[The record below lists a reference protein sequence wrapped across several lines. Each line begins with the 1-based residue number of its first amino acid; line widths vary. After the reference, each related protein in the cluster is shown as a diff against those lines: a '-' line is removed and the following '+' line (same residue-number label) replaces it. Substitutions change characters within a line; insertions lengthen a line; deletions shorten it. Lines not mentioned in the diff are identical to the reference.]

1 MQPQKPLNFGA
12 QNQNPE
18 PLAPV
23 GPKPVETSANAGGSF
38 GPGAGRKEAAEQ
50 TKLLFSNRFGTGTP
64 AVPSVLSAAASV
76 VLAKM
81 HMILDHASST
91 SENRG
96 ADARAIDD
104 RLASSRAEAA
114 FDGAN
119 NKMAQDRE
127 LFQAIAKDRAQ
138 DSSVETT
145 TAAAGTDGSKIAKDR
160 EAIRE
165 QRAEDQAESMV
176 LTAEA
181 GGTGDRYNP
190 TLDLTY

>member
-1 MQPQKPLNFGA
+1 MQPQKPLNIGA
-12 QNQNPE
+12 PTQNPE

-23 GPKPVETSANAGGSF
+23 GPKPVETLANAGGSSD
-38 GPGAGRKEAAEQ
+38 PGAGQREAAEQ
-50 TKLLFSNRFGTGTP
+50 KKLLFPNRFGTGTP
-64 AVPSVLSAAASV
+64 AVPAALSSAASV

-81 HMILDHASST
+81 LDYASGA

-96 ADARAIDD
+96 ADARAVDAQ
-104 RLASSRAEAA
+104 LASSRAEAA

-138 DSSVETT
+138 DSSVES
-145 TAAAGTDGSKIAKDR
+145 TAVAGADGSKIAKDR
-160 EAIRE
+160 AAIRE
-165 QRAEDQAESMV
+165 QRAEDQAEFMV